1 MALRIALAGRVEV
14 EADGVPVDAARL
26 GSLGR
31 LALAYL
37 VAHRH
42 RPVPRDELAD
52 VLWGEDLPKSWETS
66 VRVVVSKLRAVLAD
80 AGLPP
85 SEALSTA
92 AGCYQLHLPPAT
104 VVDLEAAAAAVDRA
118 RAALTAPGQDPALA
132 GERAADAAREAASA
146 QATASR
152 QFLPGT
158 SGPWVDRRQAELADL
173 RLRALELESDA
184 AAAQGDWD
192 AALVAAEAAVDLEPF
207 RESAHL
213 RLLAAHAGAGNRA
226 EALRAYERARRLLA
240 EELGMDPS
248 APLQASYVALLGVE
262 PPAAP
267 APPPSP
273 AAVASPLPAPL
284 TSFVGRADAIAEVTR
299 LLASTRLLSITGT
312 GGMGKTRLA
321 LRIATEEAARDPRAV
336 ALVELAPLSDP
347 ALVPQQVLSSLGLGE
362 QPGRSPIET
371 VSDHLC
377 SRPVLLV
384 LDNCE
389 HVLEASAAV
398 AGALLRSCPDLRIL
412 ATTREPLK
420 VAGET
425 VWRVPTLSVPDPATA
440 GAGGLTLDGLREY
453 EAVRLFLDRACAT
466 RPDLELTDGD
476 APALAAL
483 VRRLDGIPLALE
495 LAAGRVAVLSVGELA
510 DRLDDRF
517 RLLAGGSR
525 TSPERHQTLRAAVDW
540 TYDALSPAE
549 ATLFARLSVFAS
561 AFSLD
566 GAEDVCAGDGIPRDD
581 VLGLLSSLVDKS
593 LVVAEHG
600 RSVTRYRLLETMRRY
615 GLERLAEDRAAEAAR
630 RDAHLSWAAALTGR
644 AEPALRGPD
653 QRQWL
658 EVLEASLD
666 DLRAALAWGVANP
679 GTEGAAGALGMAAA
693 LERFW
698 EVRGYLSEGRGWLE
712 ALLGDGGGASARVR
726 ARALGSAAIL
736 AQRQGDYE
744 PARALHTE
752 SLRLASE
759 AGDDRGV
766 AAAVHGLGNLAVLQ
780 GDFAAARP
788 LYEQVLAIGRNLGD
802 DNVVAAALT
811 NLGTVAHNQA
821 SFDEARAFSEES
833 LEVRRRM
840 GDRHGI
846 AMVTGNLAYLAFQ
859 QGDHASARDLYGQ
872 SLDLQRELGDRPGIA
887 NSLANLGYLA
897 LSEGDLVAASS
908 LLEESLALANELGD
922 KYWTALSLLRLAK
935 VARAEGD
942 HARASSLDARALTL
956 ASAMGAKRALAEW
969 LEGLARSAVAQDA
982 FGRAMVLLGAA
993 QAVRDELGA
1002 PLPPA
1007 EQPGRDADLAAA
1019 RAVLGA
1025 GADAAWD
1032 EGRAMPLEDAVRLA
1046 SSD

>member
-26 GSLGR
+26 GPLGR

-37 VAHRH
+37 VVHRH

-52 VLWGEDLPKSWETS
+52 VLWGDSLPKSWETS
-66 VRVVVSKLRAVLAD
+66 VRVVVSKVRAVLAD
-80 AGLPP
+80 AGLAP
-85 SEALSTA
+85 SEALSTD
-92 AGCYQLHLPPAT
+92 AGCYQLQLPPTT
-104 VVDLEAAAAAVDRA
+104 VVDLEEAAAGVDRA
-118 RAALTAPGQDPALA
+118 RAGLTALGPDSALA
-132 GERAADAAREAASA
+132 GLQVAGEARQAASSA
-146 QATASR
+146 LATASR
-152 QFLPGT
+152 RFLPGT

-192 AALVAAEAAVDLEPF
+192 AATMAAEAAVHLEPF

-240 EELGMDPS
+240 EELGTGPS
-248 APLQASYVALLGVE
+248 APLQDAYVALLGTE
-262 PPAAP
+262 PPATP
-267 APPPSP
+267 AQPPSS
-273 AAVASPLPAPL
+273 AAVAAPLPAPL
-284 TSFVGRADAIAEVTR
+284 TSFVGRADAIVEVTR
-299 LLASTRLLSITGT
+299 LLATTRLLSLTGT

-321 LRIATEEAARDPRAV
+321 LRIAAEEAARDAKAV
-336 ALVELAPLSDP
+336 VLVELGPLSDP

-371 VSDHLC
+371 ITDQLC

-389 HVLEASAAV
+389 HVLAVSAVV
-398 AGALLRSCPDLRIL
+398 AEVLLRSCPDLRIL
-412 ATTREPLK
+412 ATSREPLK

-440 GAGGLTLDGLREY
+440 GADGLTLDGLREY
-453 EAVRLFLDRACAT
+453 EAVRLFLDRASAT
-466 RPDLELTDGD
+466 RPDLELTDED

-495 LAAGRVAVLSVGELA
+495 LAAGRVAMLSVGELA
-510 DRLDDRF
+510 ERLDDRF

-540 TYDALSPAE
+540 TYDALSPGE

-561 AFSLD
+561 AFSFD
-566 GAEDVCAGDGIPRDD
+566 AAEDVCAGDGITRDD

-615 GLERLAEDRAAEAAR
+615 GLERLAEDRPAEAAR
-630 RDAHLSWAAALTGR
+630 RDAHLLWAAALTGR

-653 QRQWL
+653 QRRWL
-658 EVLEASLD
+658 EVLEAALD
-666 DLRAALAWGVANP
+666 DVRAALAWGVANP
-679 GTEGAAGALGMAAA
+679 GAEGAAALGMAAA

-712 ALLGDGGGASARVR
+712 ALLVAGEGAAPQVR

-736 AQRQGDYE
+736 AQRQGDYG
-744 PARALHTE
+744 PARELHTE
-752 SLRLASE
+752 SLRLARE
-759 AGDDRGV
+759 AADDRAV
-766 AAAVHGLGNLAVLQ
+766 AAAVHGMGNLAVLQ

-788 LYEQVLAIGRNLGD
+788 LYEQVLAIGRHLGD

-821 SFDEARAFSEES
+821 RFDEARAFSEES

-859 QGDHASARDLYGQ
+859 QGDHASARNLYGQ

-897 LSEGDLVAASS
+897 LAEGDLAAASS
-908 LLEESLALANELGD
+908 LLEESLALADELGD

-969 LEGLARSAVAQDA
+969 LEGLARTAVAQDA
-982 FGRAMVLLGAA
+982 FERAMVLLGAA

-1019 RAVLGA
+1019 RAALGA

-1032 EGRAMPLEDAVRLA
+1032 EGRAMPLEAAVRLA